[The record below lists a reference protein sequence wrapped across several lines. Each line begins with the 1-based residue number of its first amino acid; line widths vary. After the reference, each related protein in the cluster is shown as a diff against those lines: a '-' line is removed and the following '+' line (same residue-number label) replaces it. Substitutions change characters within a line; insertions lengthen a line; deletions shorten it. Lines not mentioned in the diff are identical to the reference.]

1 MTDDGLF
8 APIFT
13 TDALLEAT
21 GTRAW
26 LQAMLDVER
35 ALSEAAAALDLIPA
49 EAASAIAP
57 SCVAER
63 FDAARLGREGRLG
76 GNPVIPLV
84 AALRAAVPP
93 EASDWVHWGAT
104 SQDILDTAAMLV
116 CQRSMS
122 LIDRDLDGLAAGCA
136 DLAAHYRDTLM
147 VGRTLLQHALPI
159 TFGLKAAGWLQATLD
174 ARHAMNA
181 ARARLSVQLGGA
193 VGTLAAFGGR
203 GTELVARLAS
213 DLHLVEPTLPWHAA
227 RQRVAEVGAALGLV
241 AGTAAKIGRDVA
253 LMMQTEVAESAE
265 PGGDGRGGSSTMPHK
280 RNPVGAA
287 AISAAARRAHA
298 LLPVLFAAMEAEH
311 ERAAGAWH
319 AEWET
324 LNEMLRLS
332 GGAAARA
339 RETVAGLEVDPVR
352 MAANLSLTGGVILS
366 ERVAMALTERAGR
379 QAAVDAVRRAAQRT
393 ADNEGSFAD
402 ELLAE
407 TDVAVHLAPGELD
420 DLLDPA
426 SYVGAAGELV
436 DRVLDAYR
444 REDS

>member
-1 MTDDGLF
+1 
-8 APIFT
+8 
-13 TDALLEAT
+13 
-21 GTRAW
+21 
-26 LQAMLDVER
+26 
-35 ALSEAAAALDLIPA
+35 
-49 EAASAIAP
+49 
-57 SCVAER
+57 
-63 FDAARLGREGRLG
+63 
-76 GNPVIPLV
+76 
-84 AALRAAVPP
+84 
-93 EASDWVHWGAT
+93 
-104 SQDILDTAAMLV
+104 
-116 CQRSMS
+116 
-122 LIDRDLDGLAAGCA
+122 
-136 DLAAHYRDTLM
+136 
-147 VGRTLLQHALPI
+147 
-159 TFGLKAAGWLQATLD
+159 
-174 ARHAMNA
+174 
-181 ARARLSVQLGGA
+181 
-193 VGTLAAFGGR
+193 
-203 GTELVARLAS
+203 
-213 DLHLVEPTLPWHAA
+213 
-227 RQRVAEVGAALGLV
+227 
-241 AGTAAKIGRDVA
+241 
-253 LMMQTEVAESAE
+253 
-265 PGGDGRGGSSTMPHK
+265 MPHK

-379 QAAVDAVRRAAQRT
+379 QAAVDAVRRAARRT

-407 TDVAVHLAPGELD
+407 KDVAVHLSPGELD